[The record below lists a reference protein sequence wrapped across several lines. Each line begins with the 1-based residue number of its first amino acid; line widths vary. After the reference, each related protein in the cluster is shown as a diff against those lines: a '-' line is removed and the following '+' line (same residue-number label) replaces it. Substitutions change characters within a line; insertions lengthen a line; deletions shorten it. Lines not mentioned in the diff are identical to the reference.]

1 MKFKTWLREY
11 KHMTYAEYKA
21 LEDIERLELEGQYQ
35 SYCHDEQMRMHNRK
49 VHDSQGWRLMT
60 DKEKQKFN
68 AIADKE
74 KIRYAASMR
83 IGGIDERG
91 NYIALHHRWSEA

>member
-1 MKFKTWLREY
+1 
-11 KHMTYAEYKA
+11 
-21 LEDIERLELEGQYQ
+21 
-35 SYCHDEQMRMHNRK
+35 
-49 VHDSQGWRLMT
+49 MT

-74 KIRYAASMR
+74 KIRYASSMR

-91 NYIALHHRWSEA
+91 NYTALHHRWSEA